1 MTKAIGCISGGLD
14 SQLAVCL
21 LQRQGIAILALHV
34 QHLWH
39 PKLLAE
45 DERNAG
51 VRAVEA
57 RGVPV
62 RLVNAA
68 QADLEMIQ
76 HPQHGFGKR
85 MNPCIDCRIWTL
97 RQAKRLLEEEGADF
111 VFTGEVVGQ
120 RPMSQHRGAL
130 ALVAREAGLE
140 DFLVRPL
147 SAKCLPPTRP
157 EREGKV
163 NRDALMDFAGRSRK
177 PQMALAAEFG
187 LTDYPTPAGGC
198 LLTDPGFAWR
208 LRELMDHGTP
218 TIADVELLKVG
229 RHFRLADGS
238 RVVVGRRH
246 EDNLRLEKLF
256 LPGDVR
262 FEADRMTGPLAL
274 LRGKNLFHDPLSLDG
289 PSRASGSNERG
300 EGVRVN
306 AVHQQIPPHPTLSHE
321 GERDYETTS
330 KASEENVALAAG
342 LTLRYG
348 KAKPGEVHPVRVAP
362 VGQAPRILDARPAD
376 DELARRLIISPEN
389 PR

>member
-21 LQRQGIAILALHV
+21 LQRQGIEILALHV

-51 VRAVEA
+51 VQAVEA
-57 RGVPV
+57 RGVPCSRGNLSLQGVPV

-97 RQAKRLLEEEGADF
+97 REARRLMEEEGADF
-111 VFTGEVVGQ
+111 VFTGEVLGQ

-187 LTDYPTPAGGC
+187 LADYPTPAGGC

-218 TIADVELLKVG
+218 TIAGVELLKVG

-256 LPGDVR
+256 QPGDVR
-262 FEADRMTGPLAL
+262 FEADRMPGPTTL
-274 LRGKNLFHDPLSLDG
+274 LRGDASDKNL
-289 PSRASGSNERG
+289 E
-300 EGVRVN
+300 
-306 AVHQQIPPHPTLSHE
+306 I
-321 GERDYETTS
+321 
-330 KASEENVALAAG
+330 AAG

>member
-1 MTKAIGCISGGLD
+1 MTKAIGCLSGGLD
-14 SQLAVCL
+14 STLAL
-21 LQRQGIAILALHV
+21 ALIQRQGIEVVAFHVLHLWNPLPAVAGATPRAVRTAESLGIRTVVIDAAEADLDLV
-34 QHLWH
+34 QH
-39 PKLLAE
+39 PK
-45 DERNAG
+45 
-51 VRAVEA
+51 
-57 RGVPV
+57 
-62 RLVNAA
+62 
-68 QADLEMIQ
+68 
-76 HPQHGFGKR
+76 HGFGKR

-111 VFTGEVVGQ
+111 VFTGEVLGQ

-140 DFLVRPL
+140 DLLLRPL
-147 SAKCLPPTRP
+147 SAKCLLPTRP
-157 EREGKV
+157 EREEKV

-208 LRELMDHGTP
+208 LRELMDHGAP
-218 TIADVELLKVG
+218 TVAGVELLKVG

-256 LPGDVR
+256 QPGDVR
-262 FEADRMTGPLAL
+262 FEADRMPGPTTL
-274 LRGKNLFHDPLSLDG
+274 LRGDASDENL
-289 PSRASGSNERG
+289 E
-300 EGVRVN
+300 
-306 AVHQQIPPHPTLSHE
+306 I
-321 GERDYETTS
+321 
-330 KASEENVALAAG
+330 AAG

-362 VGQAPRILDARPAD
+362 VGQAARILDARPTD